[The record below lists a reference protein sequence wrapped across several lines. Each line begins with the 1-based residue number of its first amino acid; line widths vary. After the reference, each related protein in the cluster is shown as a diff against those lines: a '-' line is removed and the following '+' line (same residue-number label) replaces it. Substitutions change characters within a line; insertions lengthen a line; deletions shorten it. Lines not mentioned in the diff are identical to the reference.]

1 MRLFELNIDKEE
13 DKESILKIGI
23 ALSSPIRVAILKQV
37 NERGKTLSELAKL
50 NYVSFSSIVF
60 HTKLLEEANLIRIK
74 TIKVNNV
81 YSKYVIKGCISINIH
96 FNDVSFNTT
105 ETEKIEES
113 MPVGCYTNA
122 NFGQNNG
129 FVINGIFH
137 SFYENTPFLNDRF
150 KADLIYSS
158 NGFVEYSFDNSKI
171 KDKNVEEIMFSLE
184 ICSEVPY
191 YNNNFES
198 LIGFSINDI
207 EVIDFISPGD
217 FGGRRGK
224 FSPSNSSL
232 NATQYGQLKTIIIN
246 KNGVYLDGILLNENI
261 KVNDLKLNDNNH
273 ILFKITSKKHNDSF
287 GGFNIFGKNYGDY
300 PQDILMTISYE
311 K

>member
-171 KDKNVEEIMFSLE
+171 KDKNVEEIMFSL
-184 ICSEVPY
+184 
-191 YNNNFES
+191 
-198 LIGFSINDI
+198 
-207 EVIDFISPGD
+207 
-217 FGGRRGK
+217 
-224 FSPSNSSL
+224 
-232 NATQYGQLKTIIIN
+232 
-246 KNGVYLDGILLNENI
+246 
-261 KVNDLKLNDNNH
+261 
-273 ILFKITSKKHNDSF
+273 
-287 GGFNIFGKNYGDY
+287 
-300 PQDILMTISYE
+300 
-311 K
+311 

>member
-81 YSKYVIKGCISINIH
+81 YSKYVIKGCININIH

-105 ETEKIEES
+105 ETETIEES
-113 MPVGCYTNA
+113 MPVGYYTNA

-261 KVNDLKLNDNNH
+261 KVNDLKLNENNH
-273 ILFKITSKKHNDSF
+273 ILFKITSKKHNDSY